1 MDLNYGVNPY
11 SKQKAEIIRLKS
23 LSILQGCANKQFLY
37 NLKVKMGGQQN
48 NTTKLK
54 IAHFSITFSEELSDK
69 S

>member
-37 NLKVKMGGQQN
+37 NLNVKIGGQQN
-48 NTTKLK
+48 EKLH
-54 IAHFSITFSEELSDK
+54 IFQLCLSFSEELSDK